1 VVWLAIEGVWVGAR
15 GVLVEKRA
23 ADFVLILPAVV
34 LRAVNTLLW
43 YATLLPLH
51 RRRHQGGQGH
61 IRLCVARHRLG
72 CCKPWWVQLCVAS
85 TRYGGEAGKVL
96 VGVVV
101 LIWMCND
108 E

>member
-51 RRRHQGGQGH
+51 RRRHQG
-61 IRLCVARHRLG
+61 HRLG

-85 TRYGGEAGKVL
+85 TGYGGEAGKVL